1 MLSSVVTAMM
11 GWVWP
16 GVCFCALGV
25 SLLLGAGKYRF
36 LNTFALSLCVCDL
49 FCENK
54 SVRFVG
60 TAGCSPVCVLGRCV
74 CVRLLWADT
83 GKNSNKTAAKPK
95 E

>member
-16 GVCFCALGV
+16 GVCFCVLGV

-36 LNTFALSLCVCDL
+36 LNTFGLSLCVCVILLGFVAVCDL
-49 FCENK
+49 YC
-54 SVRFVG
+54 VRFVG

-74 CVRLLWADT
+74 
-83 GKNSNKTAAKPK
+83 
-95 E
+95 